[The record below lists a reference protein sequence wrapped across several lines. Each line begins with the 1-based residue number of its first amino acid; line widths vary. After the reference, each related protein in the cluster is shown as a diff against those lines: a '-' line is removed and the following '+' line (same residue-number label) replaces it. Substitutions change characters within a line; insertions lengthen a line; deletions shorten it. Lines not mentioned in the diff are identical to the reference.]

1 MKRRDY
7 MKKLKHVMAGIV
19 FTFAVGLM
27 LSCQVKAETTIDL
40 NGNKVEVSVWT
51 KQTSMKDGSYKI
63 ISSEAGTIA
72 YFDKDGNLL
81 KVENKATGKIIMNN
95 MKEPETTT
103 KQPETSV
110 KAADKITMPKVKK
123 LKKKTKYSYYKG
135 VKSVKKNGKPNWGK
149 IKYKYGIKLT
159 WSKVKNA
166 KGYEVYRYENAKGC
180 WTKIKT
186 VKKPTYTLT
195 NMLEGE
201 KVKIRVR
208 AYKKTKS
215 GNEYGKYSGVLS
227 FKTKRIYTK
236 VYNNAKTKNFYS
248 KFSSEDAFV
257 YQNKLRKK
265 EGVAPLKWSDVL
277 YVIAVQRTKDKE
289 SKPHEKMHCT
299 IENVLERKFD
309 IDNENAS
316 CFAWFCSSENLY
328 FGTSSKISNAVW
340 NWYDEKNGNLG
351 NGGDGKGHY
360 RNVVNKEWLY
370 GTICIRSDGKRTAGI
385 YANKKYDGE
394 SANLDSDKNF
404 IYDFSFLK

>member
-40 NGNKVEVSVWT
+40 NGNKVEVSVWI

-72 YFDKDGNLL
+72 YFDKNGNLL
-81 KVENKATGKIIMNN
+81 KVENKATGKIILNN

-110 KAADKITMPKVKK
+110 KAADKITMPKVRK

-149 IKYKYGIKLT
+149 IKYKYGIKLI

-186 VKKPTYTLT
+186 GKKPTYTLT

-201 KVKIRVR
+201 KVKIKVR
-208 AYKKTKS
+208 AYKKTKN
-215 GNEYGKYSGVLS
+215 GNEYGKYSDVLS
-227 FKTKRIYTK
+227 FTTKNMYTKIYKNVKTKG
-236 VYNNAKTKNFYS
+236 FFS
-248 KFSSEDAFV
+248 KWASEDAFV
-257 YQNKLRKK
+257 IQNDMRVKAGAK
-265 EGVAPLKWSDVL
+265 PLKWSDRI
-277 YVIAVQRTKDKE
+277 YEIASLRAYMMATKDGLTHKGLDRDIKSIFAKYKVKDNKLKE
-289 SKPHEKMHCT
+289 DKYWKLDMLA
-299 IENVLERKFD
+299 ENVAGEFKTPKTVV
-309 IDNENAS
+309 AG
-316 CFAWFCSSENLY
+316 W
-328 FGTSSKISNAVW
+328 
-340 NWYDEKNGNLG
+340 KNS
-351 NGGDGKGHY
+351 KGHY
-360 RNVVNKEWLY
+360 KNMVNEDY
-370 GTICIRSDGKRTAGI
+370 NTGAIAVYRV
-385 YANKKYDGE
+385 
-394 SANLDSDKNF
+394 
-404 IYDFSFLK
+404 YDFKKNHMTKWCSDYSDYSDYDYLFNEVM

>member
-1 MKRRDY
+1 MKR
-7 MKKLKHVMAGIV
+7 LKHVMAGIA
-19 FTFAVGLM
+19 FTFALGLM

-81 KVENKATGKIIMNN
+81 KVENKSTGKIILNN
-95 MKEPETTT
+95 IKEPETTT
-103 KQPETSV
+103 KQVEIKV
-110 KAADKITMPKVKK
+110 ADKITMPKVKK

-135 VKSVKKNGKPNWGK
+135 VKSIKKNGKPNWGK
-149 IKYKYGIKLT
+149 IKYQYGIKLI

-186 VKKPTYTLT
+186 VKKTTYTLT

-227 FKTKRIYTK
+227 FKTKDMYTK
-236 VYNNAKTKNFYS
+236 TYKNGKTKGFYS
-248 KFSSEDAFV
+248 KWASEDAFV
-257 YQNKLRKK
+257 IQNDMRVKAGAK
-265 EGVAPLKWSDVL
+265 PLKWSDRIYEIASLRAYMMATKDGLTHKGLDRDIKSIFAKYKVKDNKL
-277 YVIAVQRTKDKE
+277 KEDKYWKLDMLAENVAGAFKTPKTVVASWKNSKRHYKNMVNEDYNTGAIAV
-289 SKPHEKMHCT
+289 
-299 IENVLERKFD
+299 
-309 IDNENAS
+309 
-316 CFAWFCSSENLY
+316 
-328 FGTSSKISNAVW
+328 
-340 NWYDEKNGNLG
+340 
-351 NGGDGKGHY
+351 Y
-360 RNVVNKEWLY
+360 RV
-370 GTICIRSDGKRTAGI
+370 
-385 YANKKYDGE
+385 
-394 SANLDSDKNF
+394 
-404 IYDFSFLK
+404 YDFKKNHMTKWCSDFSDYSDYDYLFNEVM

>member
-1 MKRRDY
+1 
-7 MKKLKHVMAGIV
+7 MAGIV

-27 LSCQVKAETTIDL
+27 LGCQVKAETTIDL

-166 KGYEVYRYENAKGC
+166 NGYEVYRYENAKGC

-186 VKKPTYTLT
+186 VKKTTYTLT

-201 KVKIRVR
+201 KVKIRIR
-208 AYKKTKS
+208 AYKKSGS
-215 GNEYGKYSGVLS
+215 GNEYGKYSDTLS
-227 FKTKRIYTK
+227 FKTKNMYTK
-236 VYNNAKTKNFYS
+236 KYKNGKTKGFYS
-248 KFSSEDAFV
+248 KWASEDAFV
-257 YQNKLRKK
+257 LQNKLRTKA
-265 EGVAPLKWSDVL
+265 GVNQLKWSDRI
-277 YVIAVQRTKDKE
+277 YEIASLRAYMMATKDGLTHAGEWRDEKSILKKWGYTDKE
-289 SKPHEKMHCT
+289 LS
-299 IENVLERKFD
+299 
-309 IDNENAS
+309 NAPDVT
-316 CFAWFCSSENLY
+316 CEIAADAFKTPKKVVNGWKHSENHY
-328 FGTSSKISNAVW
+328 ASNINKEYKVAATAVYYV
-340 NWYDEKNGNLG
+340 YDHKNGYTTKWCSNFTPDI
-351 NGGDGKGHY
+351 NYDK
-360 RNVVNKEWLY
+360 
-370 GTICIRSDGKRTAGI
+370 TINEKQR
-385 YANKKYDGE
+385 
-394 SANLDSDKNF
+394 
-404 IYDFSFLK
+404 

>member
-7 MKKLKHVMAGIV
+7 MKKLKHVMAGIA

-72 YFDKDGNLL
+72 YFDKNGNLL
-81 KVENKATGKIIMNN
+81 KVENKATGKIILNN

-110 KAADKITMPKVKK
+110 KAADKITMPKVRK

-149 IKYKYGIKLT
+149 IKYKYGIRLT

-201 KVKIRVR
+201 NVKIRIR
-208 AYKKTKS
+208 AYKKSGS
-215 GNEYGKYSGVLS
+215 GNEYGKYSDTLS
-227 FKTKRIYTK
+227 FKTKKMYTK
-236 VYNNAKTKNFYS
+236 KYKNGKTKGFYS
-248 KFSSEDAFV
+248 KWASEDAFV
-257 YQNKLRKK
+257 LQNKLRTKA
-265 EGVAPLKWSDVL
+265 GVNQLKWSDRI
-277 YVIAVQRTKDKE
+277 YEIASLRAYMMATKDGLTHAGEWRDEKSILKKWGYTDKE
-289 SKPHEKMHCT
+289 LS
-299 IENVLERKFD
+299 
-309 IDNENAS
+309 NAPDVT
-316 CFAWFCSSENLY
+316 CEIAADAFKTPKKVVNGWKHSENHY
-328 FGTSSKISNAVW
+328 ASNINKEYKVAATAVYYV
-340 NWYDEKNGNLG
+340 YDHKNGYTTKWCSNFTPDI
-351 NGGDGKGHY
+351 NYDK
-360 RNVVNKEWLY
+360 
-370 GTICIRSDGKRTAGI
+370 TINEKQR
-385 YANKKYDGE
+385 
-394 SANLDSDKNF
+394 
-404 IYDFSFLK
+404 

>member
-1 MKRRDY
+1 MKR
-7 MKKLKHVMAGIV
+7 LKHVMAGIA

-81 KVENKATGKIIMNN
+81 KVENKSTGKIILNN
-95 MKEPETTT
+95 IKEPETTT
-103 KQPETSV
+103 KQVETKV
-110 KAADKITMPKVKK
+110 ADKITMPKVKK

-135 VKSVKKNGKPNWGK
+135 VKSIKKNGKPNWGK
-149 IKYKYGIKLT
+149 IKYQYGIKLI

-186 VKKPTYTLT
+186 VKKTTYTLT

-215 GNEYGKYSGVLS
+215 GNEYGTYSGVLS
-227 FKTKRIYTK
+227 FKSKKMYTK
-236 VYNNAKTKNFYS
+236 IYKNGKTKGFYS
-248 KFSSEDAFV
+248 KWASEDAFV
-257 YQNKLRKK
+257 LQNKLRTKA
-265 EGVAPLKWSDVL
+265 GVNQLKWSDRI
-277 YVIAVQRTKDKE
+277 YEIASLRAYMMATKDGLTHAGE
-289 SKPHEKMHCT
+289 WRDEKSILKKWGYT
-299 IENVLERKFD
+299 
-309 IDNENAS
+309 DNE
-316 CFAWFCSSENLY
+316 L
-328 FGTSSKISNAVW
+328 SNAPDISGE
-340 NWYDEKNGNLG
+340 NAAGDFRTAYDAVKGWKKSE
-351 NGGDGKGHY
+351 GHY
-360 RNVVNKEWLY
+360 RNIVK
-370 GTICIRSDGKRTAGI
+370 
-385 YANKKYDGE
+385 
-394 SANLDSDKNF
+394 SAFNSGA
-404 IYDFSFLK
+404 ISVYRVYDFKKDYTTKWCSDFSPEANYDKIINEKQR

>member
-7 MKKLKHVMAGIV
+7 MKKLKHVMAGIA

-81 KVENKATGKIIMNN
+81 KVENKSTGKIILNN
-95 MKEPETTT
+95 IKEPETTT
-103 KQPETSV
+103 KQVETKV
-110 KAADKITMPKVKK
+110 ADKITMPKVKK

-135 VKSVKKNGKPNWGK
+135 VKSIKKNGKPNWGK
-149 IKYKYGIKLT
+149 IKYQYGIKLT

-201 KVKIRVR
+201 NVKIRIR
-208 AYKKTKS
+208 AYKKS
-215 GNEYGKYSGVLS
+215 GGGNEYGKYSDTLS
-227 FKTKRIYTK
+227 FKTKKMYTK
-236 VYNNAKTKNFYS
+236 KYKNGKTKGFYS
-248 KFSSEDAFV
+248 KWASEDAFV
-257 YQNKLRKK
+257 LQNKLRTKA
-265 EGVAPLKWSDVL
+265 GVNQLKWSDRI
-277 YVIAVQRTKDKE
+277 YEIASLRAYMMATKDGLTHAGE
-289 SKPHEKMHCT
+289 WRDEKSILKKWGYT
-299 IENVLERKFD
+299 
-309 IDNENAS
+309 DNE
-316 CFAWFCSSENLY
+316 L
-328 FGTSSKISNAVW
+328 SNAPDISGE
-340 NWYDEKNGNLG
+340 NAAGDFRTAYDAVKGWKKSE
-351 NGGDGKGHY
+351 GHY
-360 RNVVNKEWLY
+360 RNIVK
-370 GTICIRSDGKRTAGI
+370 
-385 YANKKYDGE
+385 
-394 SANLDSDKNF
+394 SAFNSGA
-404 IYDFSFLK
+404 ISVYRVYDFKKDYTTKWCSDFSPEANYDKIINEKQR

>member
-1 MKRRDY
+1 
-7 MKKLKHVMAGIV
+7 MAGIA

-81 KVENKATGKIIMNN
+81 KVENKSTGKIILNN
-95 MKEPETTT
+95 IKEPETTT
-103 KQPETSV
+103 KQVETKV
-110 KAADKITMPKVKK
+110 ADKITMPKVKK

-135 VKSVKKNGKPNWGK
+135 VKSIKKNGKPNWGK

-166 KGYEVYRYENAKGC
+166 DGYEVYRYENAKGC

-186 VKKPTYTLT
+186 VKKTTYTLT

-227 FKTKRIYTK
+227 FKTKDMYTK
-236 VYNNAKTKNFYS
+236 TYKNGKTKGFYS
-248 KFSSEDAFV
+248 KWASEDAFV
-257 YQNKLRKK
+257 IQNNMRVKAGAKPLR
-265 EGVAPLKWSDVL
+265 WSDRI
-277 YVIAVQRTKDKE
+277 YEIASLRAYMMATKDGLTHAGEWRDEKSILKKWGYTDKE
-289 SKPHEKMHCT
+289 LS
-299 IENVLERKFD
+299 
-309 IDNENAS
+309 NAPDVT
-316 CFAWFCSSENLY
+316 CEIAADAFKTPKKVVNGWKHSENHY
-328 FGTSSKISNAVW
+328 ASNINKEYKVAATAVYYV
-340 NWYDEKNGNLG
+340 YDHKNGYTTKWCSNFTPDI
-351 NGGDGKGHY
+351 NYDK
-360 RNVVNKEWLY
+360 
-370 GTICIRSDGKRTAGI
+370 TINEKQR
-385 YANKKYDGE
+385 
-394 SANLDSDKNF
+394 
-404 IYDFSFLK
+404 

>member
-7 MKKLKHVMAGIV
+7 MKRLKHVVAGIA

-81 KVENKATGKIIMNN
+81 KVENKSTGKIILNN
-95 MKEPETTT
+95 IKEPETTT
-103 KQPETSV
+103 KQVETKV
-110 KAADKITMPKVKK
+110 ADKITMPKVKK

-135 VKSVKKNGKPNWGK
+135 VKSIKKNGKPNWGK

-201 KVKIRVR
+201 KVKIKVR
-208 AYKKTKS
+208 AYKKTKN
-215 GNEYGKYSGVLS
+215 GNEYGKYSDVLS
-227 FKTKRIYTK
+227 FTTKNMYTKKYKNGKTKG
-236 VYNNAKTKNFYS
+236 FYS
-248 KFSSEDAFV
+248 KWASEDAFV
-257 YQNKLRKK
+257 LQNKLRTKA
-265 EGVAPLKWSDVL
+265 GVNQLKWSDRI
-277 YVIAVQRTKDKE
+277 YEIASLRAYMMATKDGLTHTGEWRDEKSILKKWGYTDKE
-289 SKPHEKMHCT
+289 LSNAP
-299 IENVLERKFD
+299 NVTCEIAADAFKTPKKVV
-309 IDNENAS
+309 NG
-316 CFAWFCSSENLY
+316 WKHSENHY
-328 FGTSSKISNAVW
+328 ASNINKEYKVAATAVYYV
-340 NWYDEKNGNLG
+340 YDHKNGYTTKWCSNFTPDI
-351 NGGDGKGHY
+351 NYDK
-360 RNVVNKEWLY
+360 
-370 GTICIRSDGKRTAGI
+370 TINEKQR
-385 YANKKYDGE
+385 
-394 SANLDSDKNF
+394 
-404 IYDFSFLK
+404 

>member
-1 MKRRDY
+1 MKR
-7 MKKLKHVMAGIV
+7 LKHVMAGIA

-81 KVENKATGKIIMNN
+81 KVENKSTGKIILNN
-95 MKEPETTT
+95 IKEPETTT
-103 KQPETSV
+103 KQVETKV
-110 KAADKITMPKVKK
+110 ADKITMPKVKK

-135 VKSVKKNGKPNWGK
+135 VKSIKKNGKPNWGK

-166 KGYEVYRYENAKGC
+166 DGYEVYRYENAKGC
-180 WTKIKT
+180 WTKIKA
-186 VKKPTYTLT
+186 VKKTTYTLT

-227 FKTKRIYTK
+227 FKTKDMYTK
-236 VYNNAKTKNFYS
+236 TYKNGKTKGFYS
-248 KFSSEDAFV
+248 KWASEDAFV
-257 YQNKLRKK
+257 IQNNMRVKAGAKPLR
-265 EGVAPLKWSDVL
+265 WSDRI
-277 YVIAVQRTKDKE
+277 YEIASLRAYMMATKDGLTHAE
-289 SKPHEKMHCT
+289 EWRDEKSILKKWGYT
-299 IENVLERKFD
+299 
-309 IDNENAS
+309 DNE
-316 CFAWFCSSENLY
+316 L
-328 FGTSSKISNAVW
+328 SNAPDISGE
-340 NWYDEKNGNLG
+340 NAAGDFRTAYDAVKGWKKSE
-351 NGGDGKGHY
+351 GHY
-360 RNVVNKEWLY
+360 RNIVK
-370 GTICIRSDGKRTAGI
+370 
-385 YANKKYDGE
+385 
-394 SANLDSDKNF
+394 SAFNSGA
-404 IYDFSFLK
+404 ISVYRVYDFKKDYTTKWCSDFSPEANYDKIINEKQR

>member
-1 MKRRDY
+1 
-7 MKKLKHVMAGIV
+7 MAGIA

-81 KVENKATGKIIMNN
+81 KVENKSTGKIILNN
-95 MKEPETTT
+95 IKEPETTT
-103 KQPETSV
+103 KQVETKV
-110 KAADKITMPKVKK
+110 ADKITMPKVKK

-135 VKSVKKNGKPNWGK
+135 VKSIKKNGKPNWGK

-166 KGYEVYRYENAKGC
+166 DGYEVYRYENAKGC

-186 VKKPTYTLT
+186 VKKTTYTLT

-227 FKTKRIYTK
+227 FKTKDMYTK
-236 VYNNAKTKNFYS
+236 IYKNAKTKGFYS
-248 KFSSEDAFV
+248 KWASEDAFV
-257 YQNKLRKK
+257 LQNKLRTKV
-265 EGVAPLKWSDVL
+265 GVNQLKWSDRIYEIASLRAYMMATKDGLTHKGLDRDIKSIFAKYKVKDNKL
-277 YVIAVQRTKDKE
+277 KEDKYWKLDMLAENVAGAFKTPKTVVASWKNSKRHYKNMVNEDYNTGAIAV
-289 SKPHEKMHCT
+289 
-299 IENVLERKFD
+299 
-309 IDNENAS
+309 
-316 CFAWFCSSENLY
+316 
-328 FGTSSKISNAVW
+328 
-340 NWYDEKNGNLG
+340 
-351 NGGDGKGHY
+351 Y
-360 RNVVNKEWLY
+360 RV
-370 GTICIRSDGKRTAGI
+370 
-385 YANKKYDGE
+385 
-394 SANLDSDKNF
+394 
-404 IYDFSFLK
+404 YDFKKNHMTKWCSDFSDYSDYDYLFNEVM

>member
-7 MKKLKHVMAGIV
+7 MKKLKHVMAGIA

-81 KVENKATGKIIMNN
+81 KVENKSTGKIILNN
-95 MKEPETTT
+95 IKEPETTT
-103 KQPETSV
+103 KQVETKV
-110 KAADKITMPKVKK
+110 ADKITMPKVKK

-135 VKSVKKNGKPNWGK
+135 VKSIKKNGKPNWGK
-149 IKYKYGIKLT
+149 IKYQYGIKLI

-201 KVKIRVR
+201 KVKIKVR
-208 AYKKTKS
+208 AYKKTKN
-215 GNEYGKYSGVLS
+215 GNEYGKYSDVLS
-227 FKTKRIYTK
+227 FTTKNMYTKIYKNGKTKG
-236 VYNNAKTKNFYS
+236 FFS
-248 KFSSEDAFV
+248 KWASEDAFV
-257 YQNKLRKK
+257 IQNDMRVKVGAK
-265 EGVAPLKWSDVL
+265 PLKWSDRIYEIASLRAYMMATKDGLTHKGLDRDIKSIFAKYKVKDNKL
-277 YVIAVQRTKDKE
+277 KEDKYWKLDMLAENVAEAFKTPKTVVASWKNSKRHYKNMVYEDYNTGAIAV
-289 SKPHEKMHCT
+289 
-299 IENVLERKFD
+299 
-309 IDNENAS
+309 
-316 CFAWFCSSENLY
+316 
-328 FGTSSKISNAVW
+328 
-340 NWYDEKNGNLG
+340 
-351 NGGDGKGHY
+351 Y
-360 RNVVNKEWLY
+360 RV
-370 GTICIRSDGKRTAGI
+370 
-385 YANKKYDGE
+385 
-394 SANLDSDKNF
+394 
-404 IYDFSFLK
+404 YDFKKNHKTKWCSDFSDYSDYDYLFNEVM

>member
-1 MKRRDY
+1 
-7 MKKLKHVMAGIV
+7 MKKLKHVMAGIA

-81 KVENKATGKIIMNN
+81 KVENKSTGKIILNN
-95 MKEPETTT
+95 IKEPETTT
-103 KQPETSV
+103 KQVETKV
-110 KAADKITMPKVKK
+110 ADKITMPKVKK

-135 VKSVKKNGKPNWGK
+135 VKSIKKNGKPNWGK

-166 KGYEVYRYENAKGC
+166 DGYEVYRYENAKGC

-201 KVKIRVR
+201 KVKIKVR

-215 GNEYGKYSGVLS
+215 GNEYGKYSDVLS
-227 FKTKRIYTK
+227 FTTKKMYTKKYKNGKTKG
-236 VYNNAKTKNFYS
+236 FYS
-248 KFSSEDAFV
+248 KWASEDAFV
-257 YQNKLRKK
+257 LQNKLRTKA
-265 EGVAPLKWSDVL
+265 GVNQLKWSDRI
-277 YVIAVQRTKDKE
+277 YEIASLRAYMMATKDGLTHAGEWRDEKSILKKWGYTDKE
-289 SKPHEKMHCT
+289 LS
-299 IENVLERKFD
+299 
-309 IDNENAS
+309 NAPDVT
-316 CFAWFCSSENLY
+316 CEIAADAFKTPKKVVNGWKHSENHY
-328 FGTSSKISNAVW
+328 ASNINKEYKVAATAVYYV
-340 NWYDEKNGNLG
+340 YDHKNGYTTKWCSNFTPDI
-351 NGGDGKGHY
+351 NYDK
-360 RNVVNKEWLY
+360 
-370 GTICIRSDGKRTAGI
+370 TINEKQR
-385 YANKKYDGE
+385 
-394 SANLDSDKNF
+394 
-404 IYDFSFLK
+404 

>member
-1 MKRRDY
+1 MKR
-7 MKKLKHVMAGIV
+7 LKHVMAGIA

-81 KVENKATGKIIMNN
+81 KVENKSTGKIILNN
-95 MKEPETTT
+95 IKEPETTT
-103 KQPETSV
+103 KQVETKV
-110 KAADKITMPKVKK
+110 ADKITMPKVKK

-135 VKSVKKNGKPNWGK
+135 VKSIKKNGKPNWGK

-215 GNEYGKYSGVLS
+215 GNEYGKYSDTLS
-227 FKTKRIYTK
+227 FKTKNMYTK
-236 VYNNAKTKNFYS
+236 KYKNGKTKGFYS
-248 KFSSEDAFV
+248 KWASEDAFV
-257 YQNKLRKK
+257 LQNKLRTKA
-265 EGVAPLKWSDVL
+265 GVNQLKWSDRI
-277 YVIAVQRTKDKE
+277 YEIASLRAYMMATKDGLTHAGEWRDEKSILKKWGYTDKE
-289 SKPHEKMHCT
+289 LS
-299 IENVLERKFD
+299 
-309 IDNENAS
+309 NAPDVT
-316 CFAWFCSSENLY
+316 CEIAADAFKTPKKVVNGWKHSENHY
-328 FGTSSKISNAVW
+328 ASNINKEYKVAATAVYYV
-340 NWYDEKNGNLG
+340 YDHKNGYTTKWCSNFTPDI
-351 NGGDGKGHY
+351 NYDK
-360 RNVVNKEWLY
+360 
-370 GTICIRSDGKRTAGI
+370 TINEKQR
-385 YANKKYDGE
+385 
-394 SANLDSDKNF
+394 
-404 IYDFSFLK
+404 

>member
-1 MKRRDY
+1 

-27 LSCQVKAETTIDL
+27 LGCQVKAETTIDL

-149 IKYKYGIKLT
+149 IKYQYGIKLI

-201 KVKIRVR
+201 KVKIKVR
-208 AYKKTKS
+208 AYKKTKN
-215 GNEYGKYSGVLS
+215 GNEYGKYSDVLS
-227 FKTKRIYTK
+227 FTTKNMYTKIYKNGKTKG
-236 VYNNAKTKNFYS
+236 FFS
-248 KFSSEDAFV
+248 KWASEDAFV
-257 YQNKLRKK
+257 IQNDMRVKVGAK
-265 EGVAPLKWSDVL
+265 PLKWSDRIYEIASLRAYMMATKDGLTHKGLDRDIKSIFAKYKVKDNKL
-277 YVIAVQRTKDKE
+277 KEDKYWKLDMLAENVAGAFKTPKTVVASWKNSKRHYKNMVNEDYNTGAIAV
-289 SKPHEKMHCT
+289 
-299 IENVLERKFD
+299 
-309 IDNENAS
+309 
-316 CFAWFCSSENLY
+316 
-328 FGTSSKISNAVW
+328 
-340 NWYDEKNGNLG
+340 
-351 NGGDGKGHY
+351 Y
-360 RNVVNKEWLY
+360 RV
-370 GTICIRSDGKRTAGI
+370 
-385 YANKKYDGE
+385 
-394 SANLDSDKNF
+394 
-404 IYDFSFLK
+404 YDFKKNHMTKWCSDFSDYSDYDYLFNEVM

>member
-7 MKKLKHVMAGIV
+7 MKKLKHVMAGIA

-81 KVENKATGKIIMNN
+81 KVENKSTGKIILNN
-95 MKEPETTT
+95 IKEPETTT
-103 KQPETSV
+103 KQVETKV
-110 KAADKITMPKVKK
+110 ADKITMPKVKK

-135 VKSVKKNGKPNWGK
+135 VKSIKKNGKPNWGK

-166 KGYEVYRYENAKGC
+166 DGYEVYRYENAKGC

-201 KVKIRVR
+201 KVKIKVR

-215 GNEYGKYSGVLS
+215 GNEYGKYSDVLS
-227 FKTKRIYTK
+227 FTTKNMYTKIYKNGKTKG
-236 VYNNAKTKNFYS
+236 FFS
-248 KFSSEDAFV
+248 KWASEDAFV
-257 YQNKLRKK
+257 IQNDMRVKVGAK
-265 EGVAPLKWSDVL
+265 PLKWSDRIYEIASLRAYMMATKDGLTHKGLDRDIKSIFAKYKVKDNKL
-277 YVIAVQRTKDKE
+277 KEDKYWKLDMLAENVAGAFKTPKTVVASWKNSKRHYKNIVNEDYNTGAIAV
-289 SKPHEKMHCT
+289 
-299 IENVLERKFD
+299 
-309 IDNENAS
+309 
-316 CFAWFCSSENLY
+316 
-328 FGTSSKISNAVW
+328 
-340 NWYDEKNGNLG
+340 
-351 NGGDGKGHY
+351 Y
-360 RNVVNKEWLY
+360 RV
-370 GTICIRSDGKRTAGI
+370 
-385 YANKKYDGE
+385 
-394 SANLDSDKNF
+394 
-404 IYDFSFLK
+404 YDFKKNHMTKWCSDFSDYSDYDYLFNEVM

>member
-7 MKKLKHVMAGIV
+7 MKKLKHVMAGIA

-81 KVENKATGKIIMNN
+81 KVENKSTGKIILNN
-95 MKEPETTT
+95 IKEPETTT
-103 KQPETSV
+103 KQVETKV
-110 KAADKITMPKVKK
+110 VDKITMPKVKK

-135 VKSVKKNGKPNWGK
+135 VKSIKKNGKPNWGK
-149 IKYKYGIKLT
+149 IKYQYGIKLI

-201 KVKIRVR
+201 NVKIRIR
-208 AYKKTKS
+208 AYKKS
-215 GNEYGKYSGVLS
+215 GGGNEYGKYSDTLS
-227 FKTKRIYTK
+227 FKTKKMYTK
-236 VYNNAKTKNFYS
+236 KYKNGKTKGFYS
-248 KFSSEDAFV
+248 KWASEDAFV
-257 YQNKLRKK
+257 LQNKLRTKA
-265 EGVAPLKWSDVL
+265 GVNQLKWSDRI
-277 YVIAVQRTKDKE
+277 YEIASLRAYMMATKDGLTHAGE
-289 SKPHEKMHCT
+289 WRDEKSILKKWGYT
-299 IENVLERKFD
+299 
-309 IDNENAS
+309 DNE
-316 CFAWFCSSENLY
+316 L
-328 FGTSSKISNAVW
+328 SNAPDISGE
-340 NWYDEKNGNLG
+340 NAAGDFRTAYDAVKGWKKSE
-351 NGGDGKGHY
+351 GHY
-360 RNVVNKEWLY
+360 RNIVK
-370 GTICIRSDGKRTAGI
+370 
-385 YANKKYDGE
+385 
-394 SANLDSDKNF
+394 SAFNSGA
-404 IYDFSFLK
+404 ISVYRVYDFKKDYTTKWCSDFSPEANYDKIINEKQR

>member
-7 MKKLKHVMAGIV
+7 MKKLKHVMAGIA

-81 KVENKATGKIIMNN
+81 KVENKSTGKIILNN
-95 MKEPETTT
+95 IKEPETTT
-103 KQPETSV
+103 KQVETKV
-110 KAADKITMPKVKK
+110 VDKITMPKVKK

-135 VKSVKKNGKPNWGK
+135 VKSIKKNGKPNWGK
-149 IKYKYGIKLT
+149 IKYQYGIKLI

-201 KVKIRVR
+201 NVKIRIR
-208 AYKKTKS
+208 AYKKS
-215 GNEYGKYSGVLS
+215 GGGNEYGKYSDILS
-227 FKTKRIYTK
+227 FKTKKMYTK
-236 VYNNAKTKNFYS
+236 KYKNGKTKGFYS
-248 KFSSEDAFV
+248 KWASEDAFV
-257 YQNKLRKK
+257 LQNKLRTKA
-265 EGVAPLKWSDVL
+265 GVNQLKWSDRI
-277 YVIAVQRTKDKE
+277 YEIASLRAYMMATKDGLTHAGEWRDEKSILKKWGYTDKE
-289 SKPHEKMHCT
+289 LS
-299 IENVLERKFD
+299 
-309 IDNENAS
+309 NAPDVT
-316 CFAWFCSSENLY
+316 CEIAADAFKTPKKVVNGWKHSENHY
-328 FGTSSKISNAVW
+328 ASNINKEYKVAATAVYYV
-340 NWYDEKNGNLG
+340 YDHKNGYTTKWCSNFTPDI
-351 NGGDGKGHY
+351 NYDK
-360 RNVVNKEWLY
+360 
-370 GTICIRSDGKRTAGI
+370 TINEKQR
-385 YANKKYDGE
+385 
-394 SANLDSDKNF
+394 
-404 IYDFSFLK
+404 

>member
-1 MKRRDY
+1 

-72 YFDKDGNLL
+72 YFDKNGNLL
-81 KVENKATGKIIMNN
+81 KVENKATGKIILNN

-110 KAADKITMPKVKK
+110 KAADKITMPKVRK

-149 IKYKYGIKLT
+149 IKYQYGIKLI

-201 KVKIRVR
+201 KVKIKVR
-208 AYKKTKS
+208 AYKKTKN
-215 GNEYGKYSGVLS
+215 GNEYGKYSDVLS
-227 FKTKRIYTK
+227 FTTKNMYTKEYKNGKTKG
-236 VYNNAKTKNFYS
+236 FYS
-248 KFSSEDAFV
+248 KWASEDAFV
-257 YQNKLRKK
+257 LQNKLRTKA
-265 EGVAPLKWSDVL
+265 GVNQLKWSDRI
-277 YVIAVQRTKDKE
+277 YEIASLRAYMMATKDGLTHAGE
-289 SKPHEKMHCT
+289 WRDEKSILKKWGYT
-299 IENVLERKFD
+299 
-309 IDNENAS
+309 DNE
-316 CFAWFCSSENLY
+316 L
-328 FGTSSKISNAVW
+328 SNAPYISGE
-340 NWYDEKNGNLG
+340 NAAGDFRTAYDAVKGWKKSE
-351 NGGDGKGHY
+351 GHY
-360 RNVVNKEWLY
+360 RNIVK
-370 GTICIRSDGKRTAGI
+370 
-385 YANKKYDGE
+385 
-394 SANLDSDKNF
+394 SAFNSGA
-404 IYDFSFLK
+404 ISVYRVYDFKKDYTTKWCSDFSPEANYDKIINEKQR